1 MFRTAKPDLLR
12 RSALLLLLLA
22 LAACGKEKLDEEK
35 TAELIQP
42 VARLALSD
50 VVANIGARSGE
61 EVVKTLCA
69 SCHATGTLNSPK
81 TGDKAAWAP
90 RIAQGTELLYKH
102 AFEGKGLM
110 PARGGANLS
119 DDELRAAVDHL
130 VSLAR

>member
-1 MFRTAKPDLLR
+1 MSPIVKPSLIR
-12 RSALLLLLLA
+12 RSSLLLLLLA
-22 LAACGKEKLDEEK
+22 LGACGKEKLDDEK
-35 TAELIQP
+35 SAELIQP

-69 SCHATGTLNSPK
+69 SCHAAGTLNSPK
-81 TGDKAAWAP
+81 IGDKAAWAP
-90 RIAQGTELLYKH
+90 RIAQGTEVLYKS

-110 PARGGANLS
+110 PARAGANLS

-130 VSLAR
+130 ISLAR